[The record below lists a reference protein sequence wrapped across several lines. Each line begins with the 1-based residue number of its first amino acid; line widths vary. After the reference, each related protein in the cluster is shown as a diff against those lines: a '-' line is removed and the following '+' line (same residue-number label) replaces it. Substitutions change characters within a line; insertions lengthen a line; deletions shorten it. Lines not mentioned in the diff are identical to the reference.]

1 MSKQIHV
8 NGFEMATPGHI
19 NHGLWRLP
27 GNRRTDYHTLDY
39 WVDLARTLERGLFD
53 AVFLADVVG
62 TYTTYKGSRAPALRA
77 GMQVPNIDPTLVI
90 SAMAAVTRHLAF
102 AVTGT
107 TTYEPPFGWA
117 RRLSTLD
124 HLTRGRLAWN
134 VVTGYLPD
142 AAKNYGL
149 DEQIRHDD
157 RYAIADEYLDV
168 IYRLLELSWD
178 DDAVVLDGTHL
189 RYTDPD
195 RVHEIGFEGKH
206 YKVVGPHLSEPSRQR
221 TPVIY
226 QAGTSTRGKAFAARH
241 AEGVF
246 LLPRDDQQA
255 REEIADLRRQA
266 VAAGRKA
273 DDLKAFLGV
282 EIVTGHNRDEVDAK
296 VKLLVDNRDLEG
308 HLVIF
313 SGWSG
318 IDLSGDD
325 TDRYLQYS
333 GGDAMQTFERMWAE
347 GEGRK
352 KVGELV
358 QHLSHPA
365 NNQLFIAGTP
375 DQVADRLV
383 KLIDGTDADGINL
396 IQHLSPGTF
405 EDFID
410 LVVPELQ
417 RRGRYRTAYAE
428 DETLRERLLG
438 AGKRRVQPGHPAHA
452 IAAQREARQVQRSH
466 PAVAAQAEVAAALT
480 S

>member
-1 MSKQIHV
+1 MSRQIRI

-19 NHGLWRLP
+19 NHGLWRLA
-27 GNRRTDYHTLDY
+27 GNRRTQYHTLDY

-62 TYTTYKGSRAPALRA
+62 TYTTYKGSRAPALKA

-90 SAMAAVTRHLAF
+90 SAMAAVTRNLGF

-142 AAKNYGL
+142 AARNYGL
-149 DEQIRHDD
+149 SEQIRHDD
-157 RYAIADEYLDV
+157 RYAIADEYLEV
-168 IYRLLELSWD
+168 VYRLLEESWD
-178 DDAVVLDGTHL
+178 EDAVVLDAERL
-189 RYTDPD
+189 RYTDPE
-195 RVHEIGFEGKH
+195 RVHEIGYEGKH
-206 YKVVGPHLSEPSRQR
+206 FKVAGPHLSEPSRQR
-221 TPVIY
+221 TPVIF

-246 LLPRDDQQA
+246 LLPRDDRQA
-255 REEIADLRRQA
+255 REEIADLRRRA
-266 VAAGRKA
+266 VAAGRRPG
-273 DDLKAFLGV
+273 DLKAFVGV
-282 EIVTGHNRDEVDAK
+282 EIVTGHSSDEVDAK
-296 VKLLVDNRDLEG
+296 VRLLAEHRDLEG

-333 GGDAMQTFERMWAE
+333 AGDAMQTFERMWAE
-347 GEGRK
+347 GEDRK

-358 QHLSHPA
+358 QHLSHPT
-365 NNQLFIAGTP
+365 NNKLFIAGTP

-383 KLIDGTDADGINL
+383 QLIDGTDADGINL
-396 IQHLSPGTF
+396 IQHLSPATF

-417 RRGRYRTAYAE
+417 RRGRYRTAYT
-428 DETLRERLLG
+428 DGETLRERLFG
-438 AGKRRVQPGHPAHA
+438 PGINRARPGHPAHT
-452 IAAQREARQVQRSH
+452 IASARKARQARRELASPI
-466 PAVAAQAEVAAALT
+466 PAPRAALA